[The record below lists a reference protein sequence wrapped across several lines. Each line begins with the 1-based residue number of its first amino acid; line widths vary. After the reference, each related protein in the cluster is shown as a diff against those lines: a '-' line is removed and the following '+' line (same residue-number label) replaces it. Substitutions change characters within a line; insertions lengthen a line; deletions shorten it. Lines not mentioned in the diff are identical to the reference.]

1 MKHKLVSPI
10 LILSITVILVLS
22 FNAFDLQSKFSVFAQ
37 TPDDSNLGPIPEGN
51 YTDPNTGPIPEDNST
66 DPSMIPNPMDNSTD
80 MQNLNPAAGDTI
92 QEDNMTRAPEDL
104 ANPLNYSSPQENASV
119 SSGPPIPT
127 NVTNVL
133 PPLEQV
139 KSGVQA
145 KDVQC
150 KQGFTLIIKAE
161 DDSPACVYPQ
171 VAQILAQRGW

>member
-1 MKHKLVSPI
+1 MAHKLVSPI

-66 DPSMIPNPMDNSTD
+66 DPSMLPNPMANSTD
-80 MQNLNPAAGDTI
+80 MQNMNPAAGDTM
-92 QEDNMTRAPEDL
+92 QADNMTSAPESNYG
-104 ANPLNYSSPQENASV
+104 NPVNYTSPQVNASM
-119 SSGPPIPT
+119 SPGPLT
-127 NVTNVL
+127 NATNVL

-150 KQGFTLIIKAE
+150 KQGLTLIIKAE
-161 DDSPACVYPQ
+161 DGSPACVYPQ